1 MTEEAAKFIRQY
13 CKKEAAELTEETA
26 MAAELG
32 IDSLTFVR
40 MVNDAEDVFDVTIRD
55 EFLPKVRT
63 MNFCQRLG
71 RSEIF

>member
-1 MTEEAAKFIRQY
+1 MTEEAAKFIGQY
-13 CKKEAAELTEETA
+13 CKKEVPELTEEMT

-55 EFLPKVRT
+55 EFLPKVKT
-63 MNFCQRLG
+63 VGDFLKLIEKVQN
-71 RSEIF
+71 

>member
-1 MTEEAAKFIRQY
+1 MTEEAVKFIKQY
-13 CKKEAAELTEETA
+13 CKKEVAELTEETA
-26 MAAELG
+26 MSAELG

-63 MNFCQRLG
+63 VGDFLKLIEKVQN
-71 RSEIF
+71 